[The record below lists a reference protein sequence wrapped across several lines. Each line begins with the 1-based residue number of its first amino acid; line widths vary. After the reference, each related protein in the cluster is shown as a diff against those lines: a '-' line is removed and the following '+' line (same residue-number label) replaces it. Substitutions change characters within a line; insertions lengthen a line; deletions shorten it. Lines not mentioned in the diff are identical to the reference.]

1 MAQSWAELLPKLE
14 AVDIQDSQ
22 ASTMQESKNAG
33 PLGERITAAAKPNG
47 AKFQGVRPQSKKN
60 ESLVFLI

>member
-1 MAQSWAELLPKLE
+1 VAQSWAELLPKLE

-47 AKFQGVRPQSKKN
+47 AKFQGVRPQDKES
-60 ESLVFLI
+60 ESLVVLI